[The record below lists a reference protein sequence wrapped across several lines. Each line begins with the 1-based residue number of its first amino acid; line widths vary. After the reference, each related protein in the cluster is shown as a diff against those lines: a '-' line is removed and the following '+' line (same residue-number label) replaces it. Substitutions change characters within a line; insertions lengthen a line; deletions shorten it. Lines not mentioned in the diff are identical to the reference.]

1 MPSVAAGVII
11 EIPPGGIRGSMAVL
25 VEFLLMLPEVTFAL
39 PDTDADW
46 LLLDPLFGVLWLL
59 LLPCV

>member
-1 MPSVAAGVII
+1 
-11 EIPPGGIRGSMAVL
+11 MAVL

-46 LLLDPLFGVLWLL
+46 LLLDPLFEALWLL